1 MFVVMSRRRVSA
13 ASMGSSYRHLL
24 VRSEWWRVLTAAVAH
39 SGVLHLG
46 FNVVSLWSCR
56 WVGAKG
62 RSSERA
68 SKRASVCGT
77 AWFHT
82 VQAKA
87 KALGRPDYHDSPKL
101 VSGVL
106 EVVWSDP
113 RHPRGD
119 TCVHVLR
126 GLEG

>member
-56 WVGAKG
+56 WVGGCVRMG
-62 RSSERA
+62 RSRL
-68 SKRASVCGT
+68 RVCVRCENRMVLRCLTGILT
-77 AWFHT
+77 LPAWFDAA
-82 VQAKA
+82 QA
-87 KALGRPDYHDSPKL
+87 SM
-101 VSGVL
+101 
-106 EVVWSDP
+106 
-113 RHPRGD
+113 
-119 TCVHVLR
+119 
-126 GLEG
+126 